1 MNFLTGFPL
10 NVTKVIV
17 EVQLD
22 FSDESD
28 KALRALFS
36 IAEELLD
43 NYGLWVEIIPI
54 HLWFTDPLEAEV
66 SDLPRIF
73 INGKL
78 RFIGRAPRR
87 GELIDAIL
95 EHAGLPPKPGEST
108 YSTIPTKINFDGGLP
123 EVALVNDDG
132 GIK

>member
-1 MNFLTGFPL
+1 MNT
-10 NVTKVIV
+10 TKVIV

-43 NYGLWVEIIPI
+43 KYNLWVEIIPV
-54 HLWFTDPLEAEV
+54 HLWFADPLEAEA

-78 RFIGRAPRR
+78 RFIGRTPRK
-87 GELIDAIL
+87 GELVDAIL
-95 EHAGLPPKPGEST
+95 EHAGLPPKPSESV
-108 YSTIPTKINFDGGLP
+108 YSTISTKMNFDGGLP
-123 EVALVNDDG
+123 EVVLVSDDVSV
-132 GIK
+132 K

>member
-1 MNFLTGFPL
+1 MNI
-10 NVTKVIV
+10 TKVIV

-22 FSDESD
+22 FSEESD
-28 KALRALFS
+28 KALRALFNV
-36 IAEELLD
+36 AEELLD
-43 NYGLWVEIIPI
+43 KYSLWVEIIPV

-87 GELIDAIL
+87 GELLDAIL
-95 EHAGLPPKPGEST
+95 EHAGLPPKPSEST
-108 YSTIPTKINFDGGLP
+108 YSAVHTKINFDGGLP
-123 EVALVNDDG
+123 EVALVNDDVSG
-132 GIK
+132 RQL